1 MGKCEYEQCILKNRA
16 IEKAPAGWQ
25 ALFEQAEPTAP

>member
-1 MGKCEYEQCILKNRA
+1 MGKCEYEQCILKDCA

-25 ALFEQAEPTAP
+25 ALFEQAELIAP